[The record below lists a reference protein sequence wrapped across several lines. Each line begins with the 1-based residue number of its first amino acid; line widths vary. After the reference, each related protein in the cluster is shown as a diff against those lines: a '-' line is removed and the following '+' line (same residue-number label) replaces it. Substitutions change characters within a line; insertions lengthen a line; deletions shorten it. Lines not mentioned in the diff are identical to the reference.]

1 MNFLL
6 FIYFLF
12 VFGISFLKSR
22 DIFSISK
29 VYLIIFFTFFGE
41 VFWGNQNAYILYLMF
56 FLISIS
62 FLIFIV
68 ESNITFIQSR
78 IVISPFVMK
87 KMVRRI
93 WVLSLIPILA
103 QLYLINSIG
112 DFSSFVSSINSRVVS
127 WQSFGVAILLIKVIN
142 VLNYLYFIII
152 IKFRPINKRNVYL
165 YFFHLIIFIGISLLA
180 GSRSTLLWNFV
191 FMLMF
196 YNFSIKKVSL
206 RWATIGSICILV
218 TASFIGFIRSSGIK
232 YENNAFSIQ
241 EKVGQKLEFS
251 NFSYGIVPL
260 EKLFEK
266 NEITDPEYGGT
277 YITAITNLVP
287 RSIWPEKPPSGGV
300 VITEKYFDN
309 RYDGYS
315 YFTTGVISEAI
326 INFGYL
332 LGIVFGLIQMSVL
345 LILLSQFAKKRLF
358 FQNKNY
364 NMFEISIY
372 PFLLIGV
379 CSYLYT
385 EFTTNTISLFVYKI
399 FEFYII
405 YIFVV
410 GSRNI
415 GYTFYK

>member
-1 MNFLL
+1 MKFLL
-6 FIYFLF
+6 LIYFIF
-12 VFGISFLKSR
+12 VFGISFSKSR
-22 DIFSISK
+22 NIFSISK
-29 VYLIIFFTFFGE
+29 VYLVILFTFFGE
-41 VFWGNQNAYILYLMF
+41 VFWENQNPYILFLVF

-62 FLIFIV
+62 FLIFII
-68 ESNITFIQSR
+68 ESNITFIQSS
-78 IVISPFVMK
+78 IVISPIAVR
-87 KMVRRI
+87 KMERRI

-103 QLYLINSIG
+103 QFYLINSIG
-112 DFSSFVSSINSRVVS
+112 DFSSFISSINSRVVS

-152 IKFRPINKRNVYL
+152 IKFHPINKRNIYL
-165 YFFHLIIFIGISLLA
+165 YLVHLIIFIGISLLS

-206 RWATIGSICILV
+206 RWATIGSICILI

-232 YENNAFSIQ
+232 YENNTFSIQ
-241 EKVGQKLEFS
+241 KNVDQKLEFS

-266 NEITDPEYGGT
+266 NVISDPEYGWT

-287 RSIWPEKPPSGGV
+287 RSIWPDKPPSGGV
-300 VITEKYFDN
+300 IITEKYFDN

-326 INFGYL
+326 INFGFL
-332 LGIVFGLIQMSVL
+332 FGIVFGLFQMSVL
-345 LILLSQFAKKRLF
+345 LILLAQFAKKRLF
-358 FQNKNY
+358 FQRKNY
-364 NMFEISIY
+364 NMFEASIY
-372 PFLLIGV
+372 PFLLVGV

-405 YIFVV
+405 YLFVV
-410 GSRNI
+410 GPRNNYFI
-415 GYTFYK
+415 VQK